1 MEFWMFGYG
10 MFLDHLKKLFK
21 EEAKQVFDHRNI
33 FGQFKNGNVW
43 L

>member
-1 MEFWMFGYG
+1 VFGHR
-10 MFLDHLKKLFK
+10 MDHFKKLLK
-21 EEAKQVFDHRNI
+21 EEAKLMFDPRNF